1 MIDMKKILAFCLTLV
16 MLFVLGVTAFA
27 APGNFV
33 QSPSRNEGPELI
45 EGENESEDCT
55 AKLVV
60 TPYKERDT
68 LPAKALAD
76 IEKVYKI
83 IASGTDLTSLN
94 TAFSAYVAGKGLRE
108 ANLAVSDL
116 FDVSYYNCDIHDS
129 HGAFRIKLSADTLN
143 RFVGLLHYNDGVWEF
158 VENAH
163 VLSDGET
170 LEFTVKDFSPFAVV
184 VEKEAG
190 SVNLPDTG
198 DVSFVLPIIMFVCSI
213 ALIVVC
219 VSIKK
224 KTV

>member
-1 MIDMKKILAFCLTLV
+1 MKKILAFCLALI
-16 MLFVLGVTAFA
+16 MAFVLGVTAFA
-27 APGNFV
+27 TPGNFV
-33 QSPSRNEGPELI
+33 QSPSRNEGPELV

-55 AKLVV
+55 AELIV

-68 LPAKALAD
+68 LPAKALED

-94 TAFSAYVAGKGLRE
+94 SAFAAYVAGKGLRE

-116 FDVSYYNCDIHDS
+116 FDVSCYGCDS
-129 HGAFRIKLSADTLN
+129 HDHHGLFRIRLTADTLE
-143 RFVGLLHYNDGVWEF
+143 RFVGLLHYNDSEWEF
-158 VENAH
+158 VANAH

-170 LEFTVKDFSPFAVV
+170 LEFSIKDLSPFAVV

-198 DVSFVLPIIMFVCSI
+198 DVSFVLPIIMFVSSV